1 MSSNAWSLN
10 HCLVSVHKDPY
21 SLLFQILFDKAVFR
35 NDLNLQ
41 CNELNIIIKDI
52 YLARAVIMKG
62 HYQFI
67 TITIGKDLYT

>member
-10 HCLVSVHKDPY
+10 HCLVSVHKDPN

-41 CNELNIIIKDI
+41 CDKLNIIIKDS
-52 YLARAVIMKG
+52 YLFSQSSNNERPLPI
-62 HYQFI
+62 HYH
-67 TITIGKDLYT
+67 L